1 MLLVSRIG
9 SVESEMNVLLNLTHL
24 SLVEDGNEYG
34 YFIVVY
40 LNYWIT
46 NTPKFELD
54 SDVPIKKTSDWLKM
68 HRRIKLNFYR

>member
-1 MLLVSRIG
+1 
-9 SVESEMNVLLNLTHL
+9 MNVLQNLTHL
-24 SLVEDGNEYG
+24 SLVEAEMNIG
-34 YFIVVY
+34 YFSAVF

-54 SDVPIKKTSDWLKM
+54 SDVPIKNTSDWLKM